1 MTSSTSYGRVDKF
14 LHWLIALNII
24 ATLFGA
30 FGLSELSAL
39 HKLEEYGDHGV
50 SVTTILICMTLRVL
64 WRLKNGFPP
73 LPVNMSDMQKLMA
86 KFMHYGLYIV
96 IFAQLMIGILLA
108 STTEQDFIA
117 KGYNIN
123 YSAFDL
129 VANSNYELV
138 LTLHIALYWVIIGM
152 LVAHI
157 GAALKHH
164 FIDKDAVL
172 KGMLPGKG

>member
-1 MTSSTSYGRVDKF
+1 MASSNSYGRVDKF
-14 LHWLIALNII
+14 LHWLIALNIT
-24 ATLFGA
+24 ATLFAA
-30 FGLSELSAL
+30 FGLSELDAL
-39 HKLEEYGDHGV
+39 HKLEEYGDHGA
-50 SVTTILICMTLRVL
+50 SVTTILICMTLRLL

-73 LPVNMSDMQKLMA
+73 LPGSMSDMQKLLA
-86 KFMHYGLYIV
+86 KFMHYGLYVV
-96 IFAQLMIGILLA
+96 IFSQLMIGILLA

-129 VANSNYELV
+129 LANANYELI
-138 LTLHIALYWVIIGM
+138 LSLHITLYWVIVAM

-172 KGMLPGKG
+172 KGMLPSKS

>member
-1 MTSSTSYGRVDKF
+1 MASSTTYGRVDKF
-14 LHWLIALNII
+14 LHWLIALNIT
-24 ATLFGA
+24 ATLIAA
-30 FGLSELSAL
+30 FGMSDLDAL
-39 HKLEEYGDHGV
+39 HKIEEYGDHGA

-73 LPVNMSDMQKLMA
+73 LPGSMSDIQKLMA
-86 KFMHYGLYIV
+86 KVMHYGLYIV
-96 IFAQLMIGILLA
+96 IFAQLMLGILLA

-129 VANSNYELV
+129 LANTNYELV
-138 LTLHIALYWVIIGM
+138 LSLHITLYWVIIAM
-152 LVAHI
+152 LTAHI

-164 FIDKDAVL
+164 FIDKDSVL

>member
-1 MTSSTSYGRVDKF
+1 MATSNSYGRVDKF
-14 LHWLIALNII
+14 LHWLIALNIT
-24 ATLFGA
+24 ATLFAA
-30 FGLSELSAL
+30 FGMSELDAL
-39 HKLEEYGDHGV
+39 HKLEEYGDHGA

-73 LPVNMSDMQKLMA
+73 LPISMSDMQKLMA

-117 KGYNIN
+117 SAYNIN

-129 VANSNYELV
+129 LANSNYELV
-138 LTLHIALYWVIIGM
+138 LSLHIALYWIIIGM

-164 FIDKDAVL
+164 FIDKDDVL